1 MVIEALASSLV
12 VTLSHTHLVLAPPS
26 LPFDQSVLPWLRLH
40 QDHSQVEEC
49 SGSGELGKLGTHSGL
64 FSLETMYL
72 TAPSHVP
79 PGPTSSDMV
88 EVSTCPPK
96 SIFFLMVIEQGH
108 TSAFQLGGST

>member
-1 MVIEALASSLV
+1 MDEALASSLV

-40 QDHSQVEEC
+40 QDHSKVEEC

-72 TAPSHVP
+72 TAQSRVP

-108 TSAFQLGGST
+108 TSAFQLGGAT